1 MVRAPSCPICDAT
14 VAPDT
19 HEKTFPFCSARCRNI
34 DLFRWAEGRYAL
46 VEPLTPDKLA
56 EIELR
61 EEMEGED
68 GG

>member
-1 MVRAPSCPICDAT
+1 MVRAPSCPICKTT

-19 HEKTFPFCSARCRNI
+19 HEKTFPFCSERCRNV

-56 EIELR
+56 EIELQDELDG
-61 EEMEGED
+61 EEA
-68 GG
+68 